1 MMLVQART
9 CEELRQLGV
18 SVSGQYWIDPDGAG
32 RGAGPVRVHCD
43 MRTGATRIS
52 HNLAG
57 HQREITSYMP
67 PALYNKRMHY
77 IKGKWKIANSFI

>member
-1 MMLVQART
+1 MMIMVMLVQART

-57 HQREITSYMP
+57 HHPEITPYMP
-67 PALYNKRMHY
+67 PSVKLKCCLSVIQNCKE
-77 IKGKWKIANSFI
+77 K

>member
-1 MMLVQART
+1 MMLMMMVSQART

-18 SVSGQYWIDPDGAG
+18 SVSGPYWIDPDGAG

-57 HQREITSYMP
+57 HHYHTSYLP
-67 PALYNKRMHY
+67 P
-77 IKGKWKIANSFI
+77 SFILYFI

>member
-1 MMLVQART
+1 MMLMMMLVQART

-18 SVSGQYWIDPDGAG
+18 SVSGPYWIDPDGAG

-43 MRTGATRIS
+43 MRTGATRIT

-57 HQREITSYMP
+57 TSSRSLHTCRPFQFNIT
-67 PALYNKRMHY
+67 KE
-77 IKGKWKIANSFI
+77 

>member
-1 MMLVQART
+1 MMIMVMLVQART

-57 HQREITSYMP
+57 HHPEITPYTP
-67 PALYNKRMHY
+67 PRFKLKCCLSVIQNCKE
-77 IKGKWKIANSFI
+77 K